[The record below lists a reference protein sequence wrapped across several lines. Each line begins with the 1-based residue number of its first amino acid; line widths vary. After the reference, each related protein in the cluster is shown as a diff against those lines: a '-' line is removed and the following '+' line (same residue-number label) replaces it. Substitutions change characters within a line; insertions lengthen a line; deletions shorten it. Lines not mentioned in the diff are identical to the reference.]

1 MTKEEIDNAMW
12 GCSEERRR
20 ARLLY
25 CMDYIMHALNDE
37 EAVALWLT
45 LGVPDGTLQG
55 SKEPP
60 AEDYE
65 GICET
70 CEDFDEMV
78 GVFINTLAREG
89 GCRVSGKPH
98 SEIGKAVLS

>member
-37 EAVALWLT
+37 EAASLWLT

-65 GICET
+65 GICKT
-70 CEDFDEMV
+70 REDFDEMV
-78 GVFINTLAREG
+78 GVSINTLAREG